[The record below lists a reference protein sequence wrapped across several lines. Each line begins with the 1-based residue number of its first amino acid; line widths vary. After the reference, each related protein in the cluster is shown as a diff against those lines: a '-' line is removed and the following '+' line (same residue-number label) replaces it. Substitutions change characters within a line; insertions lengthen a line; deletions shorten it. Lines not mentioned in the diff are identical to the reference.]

1 MTEEGRGGLEAGPSL
16 QFYIPATSSLLERR
30 PRTLKHGPTF
40 ALFDH
45 YGDVLAAPR
54 SPEGLFHDDTR
65 HLSSWQLEIEGRRP
79 LLLSSTI
86 RDDNLTLSVDLT
98 NPDIYDGDRLAL
110 LKDTVH
116 LTRAV
121 FLVGAACHE
130 RICLH
135 NFGGREQ
142 PLRLRLRFAADFA
155 DLFDIRG
162 YRRQRRG
169 TIEARLES
177 PREARFLYTGPDG
190 VTRQTSIEF
199 DPAPA
204 ELTPDAAAFDLV
216 LPPKGRLA
224 LFVRVD
230 CAPAAGRAAW
240 NGQRFFRAYRSAR
253 ASLRAATARAATV
266 ATSHELLNE
275 LLCRSTADIFML
287 LTDTAEGPYP
297 YAGIPW
303 FATVFGR
310 DGIITAM
317 ELLWIDPEIARGVL
331 RFLAA
336 NQATETD
343 PNADAEP
350 GKILHELREGELA
363 RLGEV
368 PFRRYYGSVDS
379 TPLFVMLAGMYVERT
394 GDLATLRAI
403 WPNILAALEWIDR
416 YGDADGDGFV
426 EYGQRAHHGLANQG
440 WKDSH
445 DAVFTPEGE
454 LAEPPIALVEVQAY
468 AYAAKRHAA
477 DLARLLAEYERADGL
492 DAQAERLRARFEE
505 TFWSPEL
512 DCYALAL
519 DGRKRRLDVLS
530 SNAGHALFAGIA
542 APDRA
547 AAVAERLLGPDFFS
561 GWGVRT
567 IARGEARYNPMSYH
581 NGSVWPHDNA
591 LIAWGLARYGLVR
604 EAMKVFE
611 GLLHASTYVDL
622 ARLPELLC
630 GLKRQARK
638 GPTFYPVACAP
649 QAWAAAAPF
658 ALLWACLGLSF
669 DVPHRRVRLDRPR
682 LPAFLDRVV
691 IRNLGIADGSLD
703 LVLHRYG
710 GDVAAH
716 VLRRRGDVRL
726 EVEL

>member
-1 MTEEGRGGLEAGPSL
+1 MSEEGRGSLETGPSL

-30 PRTLKHGPTF
+30 PRTLKHGSTF

-45 YGDVLAAPR
+45 YGDVVAAPK
-54 SPEGLFHDDTR
+54 SPEGLFHNDTR
-65 HLSSWQLEIEGRRP
+65 HLSSWQLEVEGKRP

-86 RDDNLTLSVDLT
+86 RDDNFTLSVDLT
-98 NPDIYDGDRLAL
+98 NPDIYEGDRLTL

-116 LTRAV
+116 LTRAI
-121 FLVGAACHE
+121 FLYDAACHE

-135 NFGGREQ
+135 NFGAREQ
-142 PLRLRLRFAADFA
+142 PLRLRLHFAADFA

-162 YRRQRRG
+162 HRRQRSG
-169 TIEARLES
+169 TLKARVES
-177 PREARFLYTGPDG
+177 PREVRFLYKGADG
-190 VTRQTSIEF
+190 LARQTAITF

-204 ELTPDAAAFDLV
+204 ELASGTAAFDLV
-216 LPPKGRLA
+216 LPAAGRLA
-224 LFVRVD
+224 LFVRIG
-230 CAPAAGRAAW
+230 CAPANGQSW
-240 NGQRFFRAYRSAR
+240 NGRRFFRIFRAAR
-253 ASLRAATARAATV
+253 TSLRAATARAATV
-266 ATSHELLNE
+266 ATSHQLLNE

-287 LTDTAEGPYP
+287 LTDTAEGSYP

-317 ELLWIDPEIARGVL
+317 ELLWIDPTIARGVL

-336 NQATETD
+336 NQATELD

-350 GKILHELREGELA
+350 GKILHEFREGELA

-368 PFRRYYGSVDS
+368 PFHRYYGSVDS

-394 GDLATLRAI
+394 GDLATLRAV
-403 WPNILAALEWIDR
+403 WLNILAALEWIDR

-426 EYGQRAHHGLANQG
+426 EYGQRTRHGLVNQG

-454 LAEPPIALVEVQAY
+454 LAEPPIALVEVQGY

-477 DLARLLAEYERADGL
+477 NLARLLGEDRRAGEL
-492 DAQAERLRARFEE
+492 DAQADELRRRFEA
-505 TFWSPEL
+505 TFWSPDL
-512 DCYALAL
+512 GCYALAL
-519 DGRKRRLDVLS
+519 DGKKRRLDVLS

-542 APDRA
+542 DPGRA
-547 AAVAERLLGPDFFS
+547 AAVADRLLRSDFFS
-561 GWGVRT
+561 GWGIRT
-567 IARGEARYNPMSYH
+567 IAQGEARYNPMSYH
-581 NGSVWPHDNA
+581 NGSIWPHDNA
-591 LIAWGLARYGLVR
+591 LIAWGFARYGLLR

-611 GLLHASTYVDL
+611 GVLQASTYTDL

-630 GLKRQARK
+630 GFKHQARK

-669 DVPHRRVRLDRPR
+669 DVPGRRVRLDRPR

-691 IRNLGIADGSLD
+691 IRNLSIADGSLD

-716 VLRRRGDVRL
+716 VLRRSGDVRL